1 MSQIWSNIL
10 SSQYSVEEMRQ
21 LACIMDQVEKE
32 HFERRMR
39 EGIAIY
45 SCTKYVCHLEDEP
58 TTKEPM
64 ENMPLYIN
72 DENTVKKAI
81 AIFRLQVGR

>member
-1 MSQIWSNIL
+1 MSRTWSNIL

-21 LACIMDQVEKE
+21 LEDITIRVEKE
-32 HFERRMR
+32 AL
-39 EGIAIY
+39 GDPYKI
-45 SCTKYVCHLEDEP
+45 TKKHRVCHLDDEP
-58 TTKEPM
+58 TVKEPM

-81 AIFRLQVGR
+81 AIFRLKVGR